1 MVYDSLRLNSIF
13 LLVFTIFSL
22 STKFASGNDEMIQDK
37 YVGIPLDQI
46 IEELGQ
52 PNESIAR
59 IIDKEYSPTPI
70 EPPFFLLF
78 TEEELENSV
87 RIYVTIWDKRKIR
100 IIVWSKLIENSWT
113 AFSSFEYKRSV
124 FRKF

>member
-1 MVYDSLRLNSIF
+1 MFSVS
-13 LLVFTIFSL
+13 TI
-22 STKFASGNDEMIQDK
+22 FASGNDEMIQDK

-46 IEELGQ
+46 IKKLGQ
-52 PNESIAR
+52 PQESIER

-78 TEEELENSV
+78 TEEELEKPI
-87 RIYVTIWDKRKIR
+87 RIYVTIWDKRKTR
-100 IIVWSKLIENSWT
+100 TIVWSKLIGNNWT
-113 AFSSFEYKRSV
+113 AFSSFEYKRSI